1 MPRGDGTGPNGM
13 GSGTGRSMGYCS
25 GANMPGLAS
34 APGWGG
40 QRLGFGQGG
49 FGRGCRGG
57 FSRGGFRGVWRSNF
71 MGAAPVGPV
80 AGAATPEVERQYLRQ
95 QATAMESSLAAIKTR
110 LAKMDDETTQG

>member
-1 MPRGDGTGPNGM
+1 MPRGDGTGPNRM

-25 GANMPGLAS
+25 GANTPGFAS

-57 FSRGGFRGVWRSNF
+57 FYRGGFRGAWRSNF

-80 AGAATPEVERQYLRQ
+80 AGAATPEMERQFLRQ
-95 QATAMESSLAAIKTR
+95 QATAMESSLAAIKAR
-110 LAKMDDETTQG
+110 LAKMGDETTQG